1 MLPRFA
7 KSEAALDAWET
18 QSLKVYSAKN
28 MQVSA
33 LKLIENFSFFVQE
46 NSSAGGNLKNS
57 EIRLQTF
64 FRSCKFSRT
73 PACYAGS
80 NFQFLHGR
88 TLRHNPLGVLF

>member
-1 MLPRFA
+1 
-7 KSEAALDAWET
+7 
-18 QSLKVYSAKN
+18 
-28 MQVSA
+28 MQVFA

-46 NSSAGGNLKNS
+46 NSSASGNLKNS

-73 PACYAGS
+73 PACNAGS